1 MSRSSM
7 QSWWQKMLKQKQKN
21 KKKIVNL
28 HAKHRKSEKV
38 SWLFDIFGI
47 WRSINRH
54 HRLRHSHKPAHTPR
68 RHHTSRQFSHMTTS
82 VSRQLSLPAY
92 ICIYIYLACA
102 CCQASLPHTR
112 IYHIIWPQLACF
124 RIKVALLLIHFT
136 SPCLRGS
143 NERCRRRDSG
153 RHCSHKNCMRIHAT
167 PSTALTIRSL
177 TLAFLPALSIL
188 LLSLCDH
195 TAQVLLAFQIVQSTQ
210 KYLITKV
217 IAFRSIT
224 HVCLCVCVWA
234 CVWPLLMCVRW
245 RYSRSAGRHWLKKL
259 LPQSNNTCK
268 HVHSK
273 GAHTHVQAYTRRRL

>member
-1 MSRSSM
+1 M
-7 QSWWQKMLKQKQKN
+7 QS
-21 KKKIVNL
+21 I
-28 HAKHRKSEKV
+28 EKV
-38 SWLFDIFGI
+38 KKFRDSSTFLVFGVA
-47 WRSINRH
+47 
-54 HRLRHSHKPAHTPR
+54 LTATTAFVTL
-68 RHHTSRQFSHMTTS
+68 TSRHTRHADITPHGSFRTW
-82 VSRQLSLPAY
+82 LLPLAGNSAY
-92 ICIYIYLACA
+92 RHIYIYLACA

-188 LLSLCDH
+188 LLSLCDY

-224 HVCLCVCVWA
+224 HVCLCVCERVYGHYLSV
-234 CVWPLLMCVRW
+234 CVGVILD
-245 RYSRSAGRHWLKKL
+245 
-259 LPQSNNTCK
+259 LPAAIDLRNYCRK
-268 HVHSK
+268 AIIHVNMYIQK
-273 GAHTHVQAYTRRRL
+273 AHTHMCRHTPAGVYKLEHCYYLFELWQKLLANTKYRL